1 MEIHP
6 KFRLNGKAYSSCQL
20 KEVAHNLVKE
30 GEAFEVFIGDFIIE
44 WLSNSAT
51 VTVSTSGSTGKP
63 KQIQLKK
70 PQMVN
75 SALATGSFFNLKAGN
90 SALLCLPCNFI
101 AGKMMLVRAMVL
113 GLEID
118 YVEPDSSPLQKVFK
132 AYNFAAMIPLQA
144 QNSIEKLNLIDKLII
159 GGAPIGHA
167 LKSKLQ
173 NIKTSIYET
182 YGMTET
188 ITHIAVKKI
197 DASYFRTL
205 PGVTIE
211 TDKRDCLVINA
222 PKINNEKVVT
232 NDLVKLVSNNEFQW
246 LGRYDSIINSG
257 GVKLIPEQIE
267 QKFARH
273 IDNRFFVFG
282 IPDDK
287 LGEKLVLVVE
297 GNFDMPNL
305 VKQIDKITNLSKYEK
320 PKTVLTIERF
330 MESANG
336 KVLRSKTVSTA
347 LKN

>member
-6 KFRLNGKAYSSCQL
+6 KFKLNGKAYSSCQL

-44 WLSNSAT
+44 WLSNSET
-51 VTVSTSGSTGKP
+51 VSVSTSGSTGKP

-118 YVEPDSSPLQKVFK
+118 YVEPDSSPLQEVSKV
-132 AYNFAAMIPLQA
+132 YDFAAMIPLQA

-159 GGAPIGHA
+159 GGAPIGNELQTK
-167 LKSKLQ
+167 LKNVKS
-173 NIKTSIYET
+173 SIYET

-197 DASYFRTL
+197 GEPYFKALPKVTL
-205 PGVTIE
+205 KK
-211 TDKRDCLVINA
+211 DDRDCLVINA
-222 PKINNEKVVT
+222 PKISNRKVIA
-232 NDLVKLVSNNEFQW
+232 NDLVNLVSNQEFEW
-246 LGRYDSIINSG
+246 LGRYDTIINSG

-267 QKFARH
+267 KKLKQIIHK
-273 IDNRFFVFG
+273 RFFVAG

-287 LGEKLVLVVE
+287 LGEKLVLLIE
-297 GNFDMPNL
+297 GEDDSERLLQSITSFGNL
-305 VKQIDKITNLSKYEK
+305 
-320 PKTVLTIERF
+320 ERF
-330 MESANG
+330 EIPKKVFTLSSFVETDTGKIRRLES
-336 KVLRSKTVSTA
+336 
-347 LKN
+347 LKLLN